1 MLFFSHCQ
9 PIFFVDISISIVRA
23 DWYAYQ
29 SAGGIIMKVNGI
41 IAEYNPFHNGHKYH
55 LEESKRLTGADYSV
69 IVISGNFIQR
79 GDPAL
84 IDKHTRAEMALRNG
98 ADLVLEIPTVYSA
111 SSAEYFATG
120 AVSLL
125 DKLGTVTHLCFG
137 SECGDITVLQK
148 IASILREEPK
158 EYTAELKAKLKHGS
172 SYPAARNAALIRY
185 CPALTENSKIFS
197 SPNNILAIEYIKA
210 IMNLNSNMKPV
221 NVRRLGADYHD
232 PAAHS
237 KYCSALAIRQA
248 LADGRGLSSVASY
261 MPDSTNELL
270 TDRLILGRG
279 ICANDFS
286 SALYYK
292 LLSEKE
298 SGFDKYLDVSADLSN
313 RIRKHLSE
321 YRNFDAFCDLLKTKE
336 LTYTRISRCLLHI
349 LLNLTKEDMAV
360 CSELEH
366 TPYARILGFRKDAE
380 PLLSAVKEQTSIP
393 LVTKLADAEKLLP
406 TDTYLMLKQDI
417 QISQLYYG
425 VAAGLTGVKPV
436 NEYSIPLVIV

>member
-1 MLFFSHCQ
+1 
-9 PIFFVDISISIVRA
+9 
-23 DWYAYQ
+23 
-29 SAGGIIMKVNGI
+29 MKVNGV

-55 LEESKRLTGADYSV
+55 LVESKRLTGADYTV
-69 IVISGNFIQR
+69 VVISGNFIQR

-84 IDKHTRAEMALRNG
+84 VDKHTRTEMALKNG
-98 ADLVLEIPTVYSA
+98 ADLVLELPTVYSA

-125 DKLGTVTHLCFG
+125 DKLGVVTHLCFG
-137 SECGDITVLQK
+137 SECGDTAPLRK
-148 IASILREEPK
+148 IASILLEEP
-158 EYTAELKAKLKHGS
+158 EDYVRELKLKLKEGV
-172 SYPAARNAALIRY
+172 SYPAARNSALILH
-185 CPALTENSKIFS
+185 CPSLTENSNIFS

-210 IMNLNSNMKPV
+210 IMKQDSKMEPFTI
-221 NVRRLGADYHD
+221 RRLGAGYHD
-232 PAAHS
+232 PAPYS
-237 KYCSALAIRQA
+237 GYCSALSIRQA
-248 LADGRGLSSVASY
+248 LADGRGLTSVAHY
-261 MPDSTNELL
+261 MPDSARELL
-270 TDRLILGRG
+270 SERLIPDRG

-313 RIRKHLSE
+313 RICRQLPK
-321 YRNFDAFCDLLKTKE
+321 YKNFDDFCDLLKTKE
-336 LTYTRISRCLLHI
+336 LTFTRISRCLLHI
-349 LLNLTKEDMAV
+349 LLNLTKEDMEI
-360 CSELEH
+360 CSELKH
-366 TPYARILGFRKDAE
+366 TPYARVLGFRRDAE
-380 PLLSAVKEQTSIP
+380 ALLGAVREHASIP

-425 VAAGLTGVKPV
+425 VAAGLAGRTPA